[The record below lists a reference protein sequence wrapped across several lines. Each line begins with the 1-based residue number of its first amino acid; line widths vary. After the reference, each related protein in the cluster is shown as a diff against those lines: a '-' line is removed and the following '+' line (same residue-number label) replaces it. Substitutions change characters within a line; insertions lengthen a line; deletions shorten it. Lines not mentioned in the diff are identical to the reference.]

1 MEASS
6 NTSEGRA
13 SPRIVGWA
21 VAVDRSTKLF
31 EHVSEGGVEVVGRD
45 RFAAVVERFD
55 ERRLAKLC
63 DVGTGEAFGLCN
75 GLVEV
80 QRTTRAQT
88 VEGTMEQLSTG
99 FRRGHADVD
108 DAIEAARACRQ
119 RSVQLREVVGRRND
133 LNASCAFEA
142 IEQFEQLA
150 ENRMVGDLARDTTD
164 GIEVLED
171 EQPVGSLDQVPDGA
185 QPVTLEERSNSRPP
199 R

>member
-1 MEASS
+1 MNA
-6 NTSEGRA
+6 TC
-13 SPRIVGWA
+13 
-21 VAVDRSTKLF
+21 
-31 EHVSEGGVEVVGRD
+31 
-45 RFAAVVERFD
+45 
-55 ERRLAKLC
+55 KLC
-63 DVGTGEAFGLCN
+63 DVGAGEAFGLCN

-142 IEQFEQLA
+142 IEQFEQLPRIGWSA
-150 ENRMVGDLARDTTD
+150 ISRETPPTASRSSRMSNPLVRLTKFQMVRRPSRWREVELTTTTVTSGSDDNTNRLAL
-164 GIEVLED
+164 VFP
-171 EQPVGSLDQVPDGA
+171 QPGGPAMMMPREGSSPAALMA
-185 QPVTLEERSNSRPP
+185 SMCWR
-199 R
+199 